1 MEAITQSND
10 SAPQNIQ
17 PDKKVMKSKT
27 VIKPNIKAGSGR
39 INVLKKLDLESAKL
53 LAAIKD
59 KINKK
64 SAGRKIKDS
73 EIIGLALKQLNTEH
87 IKTLQQMT
95 YQEKDLLQLAHE
107 DYVQVHGRI
116 SLNQY
121 LGLLIRGE
129 IKPPIKNVLE
139 T

>member
-1 MEAITQSND
+1 METATQTSE
-10 SAPQNIQ
+10 STSQNLQ
-17 PDKKVMKSKT
+17 PDKKVTKSKT
-27 VIKPNIKAGSGR
+27 AEKSISKNIR
-39 INVLKKLDLESAKL
+39 INVLKKLDPDSAKL
-53 LAAIKD
+53 LSAIKD

-64 SAGRKIKDS
+64 SVGRKIKDS
-73 EIIGLALKQLNTEH
+73 EIIGLALKQLNVDH
-87 IKTLQQMT
+87 IKTLQEMT